1 MSIIRSLLE
10 RRSITPQQLWGIG
23 ADDVTGPTAS
33 GQRVDQTT
41 ALKLVAIWSVTR
53 QISNAISG
61 LPFHG
66 FMPHGASKALMS
78 PQPSW
83 IDSPIPRDPSVT
95 RIEHIAQVVYSLIL
109 DSNSFTLCLPSLAQ
123 PGELLVL
130 NPRRVAVGKDAD
142 GAPYYDIRDV
152 NNRVIRRETAATVIH
167 IPLMRKPGEN
177 RGQSMIEANQQAIGL
192 GLAAE
197 EYGAR
202 FFGTGA
208 TMSGVVEYPQG
219 VETTPEQV
227 KELLAGLNKKH
238 SNRKAPH
245 AIGAL
250 TGGAKYHELSVK
262 PNEAQFVETQRWVV
276 EQVGRMVGLPP
287 HKLGSQEPGAVS
299 YNSVEVRNIDA
310 VNDALLPLAQ
320 RIELAYAR
328 LLPRPEQYLKFNFAG
343 LLRGDA
349 KTRWATYESGLRWG
363 VYSLDDVRELEDMN
377 PLDSN
382 GDVRPFP
389 LTYAPLDRVVEM
401 PLPTDPPGPR
411 PAPSGDSNA

>member
-1 MSIIRSLLE
+1 
-10 RRSITPQQLWGIG
+10 
-23 ADDVTGPTAS
+23 
-33 GQRVDQTT
+33 
-41 ALKLVAIWSVTR
+41 
-53 QISNAISG
+53 
-61 LPFHG
+61 
-66 FMPHGASKALMS
+66 
-78 PQPSW
+78 
-83 IDSPIPRDPSVT
+83 
-95 RIEHIAQVVYSLIL
+95 
-109 DSNSFTLCLPSLAQ
+109 
-123 PGELLVL
+123 
-130 NPRRVAVGKDAD
+130 
-142 GAPYYDIRDV
+142 
-152 NNRVIRRETAATVIH
+152 
-167 IPLMRKPGEN
+167 MRKPGEN

-219 VETTPEQV
+219 VEATPEQV

-389 LTYAPLDRVVEM
+389 LTYAPLDRVVEI

>member
-10 RRSITPQQLWGIG
+10 RRSITPNQLFGIG
-23 ADDVTGPTAS
+23 ADDFGGSTAS
-33 GQRVDQTT
+33 GQRVSQDT

-53 QISNAISG
+53 QISNAIAG
-61 LPFHG
+61 LPFHAFSPDG
-66 FMPHGASKALMS
+66 EGKRQIS

-83 IDSPIPRDPSVT
+83 IDHPVPRDPSVT

-109 DSNSFTLCLPSLAQ
+109 DSNSFTLCLPGVAQ
-123 PGELLVL
+123 PGELVVL

-142 GAPYYDIRDV
+142 GTPYYDIRDAAGRTV
-152 NNRVIRRETAATVIH
+152 RRETSATVIH

-202 FFGTGA
+202 FFGDGA
-208 TMSGVVEYPQG
+208 TMAGVVEYPQG
-219 VETTPEQV
+219 VDATPEQV
-227 KELLAGLNKKH
+227 KELLKDLNKRH
-238 SNRKAPH
+238 SNRKTPH

-250 TGGAKYHELSVK
+250 TGGATFRPLSVK
-262 PNEAQFVETQRWVV
+262 PNEAQFIETQRWVI

-299 YNSVEVRNIDA
+299 YNSVEIRNIDA
-310 VNDALLPLAQ
+310 VNDAHMPLAQ

-328 LLPRPEQYLKFNFAG
+328 LLPRPDDFLKFNFAG

-363 VYSLDDVRELEDMN
+363 VYSLNDVRALEDMN
-377 PLDSN
+377 PLEQN
-382 GDVRPFP
+382 GDTRPFP
-389 LTYAPLDRVVEM
+389 LTYAPLDRVIEL
-401 PLPTDPPGPR
+401 PLPIDPPGPR